1 MEDRELERR
10 VWERVAARE
19 APPREEDL
27 EALLRQAR
35 ELAEEYRALAALMG
49 DRSILPGIRREEQET
64 ARILAGIRALSQGG
78 GSEKLQRLRRCYH
91 RSRRAMTDY
100 AARVATPEVGLA
112 YQYLSELERQH
123 CLEILRTLGSGK

>member
-1 MEDRELERR
+1 MEDRELEKR
-10 VWERVAARE
+10 VWERVAAQE
-19 APPREEDL
+19 NHPREEDL

-49 DRSILPGIRREEQET
+49 DRSTLAGIRREEQET

-112 YQYLSELERQH
+112 YQYLSELERRH
-123 CLEILRTLGSGK
+123 CLEILRMLGSGK

>member
-1 MEDRELERR
+1 MEDRELEKR

>member
-1 MEDRELERR
+1 MEERDLEKR

-19 APPREEDL
+19 GAPREDME
-27 EALLRQAR
+27 ELLRQAR
-35 ELAEEYRALAALMG
+35 ELGEEYRALAGRIG
-49 DRSILPGIRREEQET
+49 DRGELAGIRREQQEI
-64 ARILAGIRALSQGG
+64 ARILAGIRALQQGG

-112 YQYLSELERQH
+112 YQYLSELERRH
-123 CLEILRTLGSGK
+123 CIEVLKMLGSEK

>member
-1 MEDRELERR
+1 MEDRELEKR

-123 CLEILRTLGSGK
+123 CLEILRMLGSGK

>member
-1 MEDRELERR
+1 MEDRDLEKR

-19 APPREEDL
+19 GAPREDME
-27 EALLRQAR
+27 ELLRQAR
-35 ELAEEYRALAALMG
+35 ELGEEYRALARLMG
-49 DRSILPGIRREEQET
+49 DRGELAGIRREQQEI
-64 ARILAGIRALSQGG
+64 ARILAGIRALQQGG

-112 YQYLSELERQH
+112 YQYLSELERQR
-123 CLEILRTLGSGK
+123 CLEILRMLGSGK